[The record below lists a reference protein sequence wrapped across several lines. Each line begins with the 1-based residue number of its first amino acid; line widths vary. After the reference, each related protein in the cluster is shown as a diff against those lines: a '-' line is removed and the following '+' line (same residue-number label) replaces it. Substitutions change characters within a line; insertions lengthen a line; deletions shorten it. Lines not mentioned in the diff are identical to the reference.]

1 MQLYK
6 STGNSVQ
13 LVIDTSALLAVLLEE
28 PERPALIAA
37 TTGAVLLAPASLS
50 WEVGNALVA
59 AVRCRRLTATAAQ
72 AGWAAYETVPLR
84 LMDVDIGQAVAL
96 AAEVGLY
103 AYDAYML
110 VLARSRGLP
119 ILTLDTKLQAA
130 TRDLGL
136 ELVEL

>member
-1 MQLYK
+1 M
-6 STGNSVQ
+6 Q

-37 TTGAVLLAPASLS
+37 TVGAVLLAPASLP

-59 AVRCRRLTATAAQ
+59 AVRRRRLTAAEAQ

-84 LMDVDIGQAVAL
+84 LMDVDVGKAVAV

-110 VLARSRGLP
+110 VLARNRGVP

-130 TRDLGL
+130 ARDLGL
-136 ELVEL
+136 DVVEL